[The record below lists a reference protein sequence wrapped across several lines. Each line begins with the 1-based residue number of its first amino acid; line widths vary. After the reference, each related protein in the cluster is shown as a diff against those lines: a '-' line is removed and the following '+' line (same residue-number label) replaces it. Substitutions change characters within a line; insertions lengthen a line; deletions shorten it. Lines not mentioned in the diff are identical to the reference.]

1 MKIAIYG
8 AAGMVGSE
16 ITQEAVRRGHETVAI
31 TRTGTPVEGS
41 TSLSAD
47 ISDLPTF
54 QKITDHSDVVVI
66 SVPPPR
72 DGGAHEALITA
83 HKNILK
89 IEPSTRLFVV
99 GGAGALHVGRD
110 RFLKDVPDFPA
121 AFKPE
126 AETMTKVLELYNAA
140 TKTDWTM
147 LAPAPDI
154 APGPRTGEYTI
165 GRDEPVGAS
174 ITTPDFAIA
183 VLDEIESPQHIRSR
197 FTVAN

>member
-41 TSLSAD
+41 TAVSAD
-47 ISDLPTF
+47 ISNITTF
-54 QKITDHSDVVVI
+54 REISEDSDVVVI

-72 DGGAHEALITA
+72 DGGPHDELITA
-83 HKNILK
+83 HENILNT
-89 IEPSTRLFVV
+89 EPSARVFVV
-99 GGAGALHVGRD
+99 GGAGALHVGE
-110 RFLKDVPDFPA
+110 RFLKDHPDFPA
-121 AFKPE
+121 GFKAE

-140 TKTDWTM
+140 TETDWTM

-154 APGPRTGEYTI
+154 SPGARTVRYSI
-165 GRDEPVGAS
+165 GRDEPVGESVSTA
-174 ITTPDFAIA
+174 DFAVA
-183 VLDEIESPQHIRSR
+183 VLDEIETPQHIRSR